1 MTLNLP
7 RVTGKPTGP
16 REGRVCAKCIFFQP
30 WPVTQYV
37 GEWDYQDYDR
47 PNDQH
52 GNCDHPQF
60 TGWRVR
66 TDFFWCDGWVPDMSK
81 L

>member
-1 MTLNLP
+1 
-7 RVTGKPTGP
+7 
-16 REGRVCAKCIFFQP
+16 
-30 WPVTQYV
+30 V